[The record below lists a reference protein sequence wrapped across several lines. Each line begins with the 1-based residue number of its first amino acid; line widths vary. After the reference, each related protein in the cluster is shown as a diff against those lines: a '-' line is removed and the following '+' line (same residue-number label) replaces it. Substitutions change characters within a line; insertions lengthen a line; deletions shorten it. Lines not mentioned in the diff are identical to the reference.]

1 MRGATRT
8 RRGDP
13 PPRGPEAGF
22 TLVELLVVLLILG
35 VVSAVALPD
44 LASLR
49 QPPARKAAGAL
60 AEVYRAAREAA
71 AERGVTT
78 TVAVRLDRG
87 AFALYDGPAAP
98 GIEPVRRG
106 SVLERSS
113 PVRISGPGDWAFAVF
128 SASGPARAPALRFMG
143 GGEAYLLSVD
153 EWTGAIAIARP

>member
-1 MRGATRT
+1 MRRATRT
-8 RRGDP
+8 RRAERP
-13 PPRGPEAGF
+13 PAGAEAGF

-35 VVSAVALPD
+35 VVSAVTLPD

-49 QPPARKAAGAL
+49 QPPARRAAGAL
-60 AEVYRAAREAA
+60 ADVYRTAREAA

-106 SVLERSS
+106 TLLERGS
-113 PVRISGPGDWAFAVF
+113 PVRISGPGGWAFAVF
-128 SASGPARAPALRFMG
+128 SPSGPARAPELRFR
-143 GGEAYLLSVD
+143 GEGAPYLLRVD
-153 EWTGAIAIARP
+153 EWTGAITIARP